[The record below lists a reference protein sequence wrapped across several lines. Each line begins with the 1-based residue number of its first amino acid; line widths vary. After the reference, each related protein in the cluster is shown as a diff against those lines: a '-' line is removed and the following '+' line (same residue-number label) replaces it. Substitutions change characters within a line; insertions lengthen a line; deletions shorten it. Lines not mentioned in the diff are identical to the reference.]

1 MACNLFI
8 DNSQKLLRYIKNDHD
23 FIEKRIFELEGTYL
37 SKNYM
42 FIKIKEHNTKVL
54 NLIDDINIIINEIK
68 KYENNNINDDDKI
81 ILKDILTN
89 LVDIYDDTSI
99 SCDFILS
106 IQSGKKMKTKGGFD
120 KVINDVVDS
129 LKNFLLLGNN
139 K

>member
-8 DNSQKLLRYIKNDHD
+8 DNSQKLLRHIKNDHD

-54 NLIDDINIIINEIK
+54 NLIYDINIIINEIK
-68 KYENNNINDDDKI
+68 KYEYNDINDDDKI

-129 LKNFLLLGNN
+129 LKNFLLLGTN